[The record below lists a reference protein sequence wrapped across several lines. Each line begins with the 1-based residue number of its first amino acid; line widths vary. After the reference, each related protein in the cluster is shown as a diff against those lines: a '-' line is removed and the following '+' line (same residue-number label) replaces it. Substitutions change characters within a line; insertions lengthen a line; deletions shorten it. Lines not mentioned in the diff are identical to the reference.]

1 MYYKDLPGAT
11 TTPDPAILLDNLTAP
26 PSKDHHKNRYKTQH
40 GHRQNPKVRRIDDEN
55 VYYKDYKTSTPANE
69 GYYYRDINYH
79 PETVLEVRGSEN
91 VDKSDTY
98 PELDEHPSGAADDYY
113 YKNRNRS
120 YETHFP
126 KEIDRSR
133 NNDWIPIPTRKHD
146 LIRERLQKSPL
157 KKLVNNVKE
166 SLFRS
171 DAGITTA
178 AAISLP
184 YLALAL
190 PN

>member
-1 MYYKDLPGAT
+1 ME
-11 TTPDPAILLDNLTAP
+11 I
-26 PSKDHHKNRYKTQH
+26 
-40 GHRQNPKVRRIDDEN
+40 
-55 VYYKDYKTSTPANE
+55 
-69 GYYYRDINYH
+69 
-79 PETVLEVRGSEN
+79 RGSEN

-98 PELDEHPSGAADDYY
+98 PELDEHPSGVADEYY
-113 YKNRNRS
+113 YKNRN

-146 LIRERLQKSPL
+146 LIRDRLQKSPL